1 MLNRL
6 VCPHEALLTEE
17 DYRRLVGPAIRR
29 MTVDEPLGRVALAVG
44 CDEKTLQQAREERAS
59 LSGSKLL
66 NLLAV
71 DPAALDGL
79 LQHFGLKAVPL
90 DPADRCDATM
100 LAEVAALT
108 SEAATAMADGRIDH
122 IERGRIVK
130 KARPVVQ
137 RLTAEIA
144 RHDREQAA

>member
-1 MLNRL
+1 M
-6 VCPHEALLTEE
+6 
-17 DYRRLVGPAIRR
+17 
-29 MTVDEPLGRVALAVG
+29 
-44 CDEKTLQQAREERAS
+44 
-59 LSGSKLL
+59 
-66 NLLAV
+66 
-71 DPAALDGL
+71 
-79 LQHFGLKAVPL
+79 QHFGLKAVPI

>member
-1 MLNRL
+1 MLSRL
-6 VCPHEALLTEE
+6 VRPEDRLLTEE
-17 DYRRLVGPAIRR
+17 DYRRLTGPAIRR
-29 MTVDEPLGRVALAVG
+29 MTVDLQLARLALMVG
-44 CDEKTLQQAREERAS
+44 ADEKTLRQAREERAS
-59 LSGSKLL
+59 LSGAKLF

-71 DPAALDGL
+71 DPTALDGL
-79 LQHFGLKAVPL
+79 LQHFGLRAVPI
-90 DPADRCDATM
+90 DPAEGCDAEM

-130 KARPVVQ
+130 RARPVVQ

>member
-1 MLNRL
+1 MSLGARSMLQGR
-6 VCPHEALLTEE
+6 
-17 DYRRLVGPAIRR
+17 
-29 MTVDEPLGRVALAVG
+29 GRVAPAPSFASFTGCVG
-44 CDEKTLQQAREERAS
+44 LVG
-59 LSGSKLL
+59 L
-66 NLLAV
+66 LLALASTAV
-71 DPAALDGL
+71 AAAPPADVRLSARGIGPLVLGVPL
-79 LQHFGLKAVPL
+79 VEASRQTVPL